1 MGQDVTTRVSVLG
14 QNPDGSLNVAMQ
26 GNPFAVGSAGA
37 ATAMQSQ
44 GAAQAYIGRELIT
57 FGSEADM
64 LKAKLAIQNLSGGG
78 AGGAP
83 QLAPGGGG
91 GPGGGS
97 SSWLPLAANAGS
109 AINNLFMRSNLDR
122 KAKDY
127 KNHVAALAE
136 SRRRLEGLATKY
148 PDLIPT
154 LLEINDAE
162 RAATETAQSLLED
175 LLQANGVAIGVDV
188 VRAANDYLS
197 SSSYSSQSL
206 FSGGS
211 GGTLLAAGLGAG
223 AGLLLSRNNN
233 K

>member
-26 GNPFAVGSAGA
+26 NNPFAVGSGGA
-37 ATAMQSQ
+37 TTAMQNQ

-122 KAKDY
+122 KTKDY

-136 SRRRLEGLATKY
+136 ARRRLEGLSTKY

-162 RAATETAQSLLED
+162 RAATETAQSVLED

-188 VRAANDYLS
+188 VRAANDYLA

-206 FSGGS
+206 FSGGGS
-211 GGTLLAAGLGAG
+211 GTLIAAGLGAG

>member
-26 GNPFAVGSAGA
+26 NNPFAVGSGGA
-37 ATAMQSQ
+37 TTAMQNQ

-91 GPGGGS
+91 PGGS

-136 SRRRLEGLATKY
+136 ARRRLEGLSTKY

-162 RAATETAQSLLED
+162 RAATETAQALLED

-197 SSSYSSQSL
+197 SSSYSSQGL

-223 AGLLLSRNNN
+223 AGLLLSRSNN

>member
-14 QNPDGSLNVAMQ
+14 QNPDGSINVAMQ
-26 GNPFAVGSAGA
+26 GNPFSVGGSGA
-37 ATAMQSQ
+37 STAMQTQ

-91 GPGGGS
+91 GPGGS

-127 KNHVAALAE
+127 KNHITALAE
-136 SRRRLEGLATKY
+136 GRRRLEGLSTKY
-148 PDLIPT
+148 PDLIPA

-162 RAATETAQSLLED
+162 RAATETAQSVLED

-188 VRAANDYLS
+188 VRAANDYLAS
-197 SSSYSSQSL
+197 SSMAGQSL

-223 AGLLLSRNNN
+223 AGLLLSRNN

>member
-1 MGQDVTTRVSVLG
+1 
-14 QNPDGSLNVAMQ
+14 MQ
-26 GNPFAVGSAGA
+26 GNPFSVGGSGA
-37 ATAMQSQ
+37 STAMQTQ

-91 GPGGGS
+91 GPGGS

-127 KNHVAALAE
+127 KNHVTALAE
-136 SRRRLEGLATKY
+136 GRRRLEALSTKY

-162 RAATETAQSLLED
+162 RAATETAQSVLED

-188 VRAANDYLS
+188 VRAANDYLAS
-197 SSSYSSQSL
+197 SSMAGQSL

-223 AGLLLSRNNN
+223 AGLLLSRNN

>member
-14 QNPDGSLNVAMQ
+14 QNPDGSINVAMQ
-26 GNPFAVGSAGA
+26 GNPFSVGGGGA
-37 ATAMQSQ
+37 STAMQTQ

-91 GPGGGS
+91 GPGGS

-127 KNHVAALAE
+127 KNHITALAE
-136 SRRRLEGLATKY
+136 GRRRLEGLSTKY
-148 PDLIPT
+148 PDLIPA

-162 RAATETAQSLLED
+162 RAATETAQSVLED

-188 VRAANDYLS
+188 VRAANDYLAS
-197 SSSYSSQSL
+197 SSMAGQSL

-223 AGLLLSRNNN
+223 AGLLLSRNN

>member
-26 GNPFAVGSAGA
+26 NNPFAVGSGGA
-37 ATAMQSQ
+37 TTAMQNQ

-97 SSWLPLAANAGS
+97 SSWLPLAAN
-109 AINNLFMRSNLDR
+109 
-122 KAKDY
+122 
-127 KNHVAALAE
+127 
-136 SRRRLEGLATKY
+136 
-148 PDLIPT
+148 
-154 LLEINDAE
+154 
-162 RAATETAQSLLED
+162 
-175 LLQANGVAIGVDV
+175 
-188 VRAANDYLS
+188 DYLA

-206 FSGGS
+206 FSGGGS
-211 GGTLLAAGLGAG
+211 GTLIAAGLGAG

>member
-1 MGQDVTTRVSVLG
+1 LG
-14 QNPDGSLNVAMQ
+14 LHGR
-26 GNPFAVGSAGA
+26 
-37 ATAMQSQ
+37 
-44 GAAQAYIGRELIT
+44 RELIT

-64 LKAKLAIQNLSGGG
+64 LKEKLAIQNLSGGG

-91 GPGGGS
+91 GPGGS

-127 KNHVAALAE
+127 KNHITALAE
-136 SRRRLEGLATKY
+136 GRRRLEGLSTKY
-148 PDLIPT
+148 PDLIPA

-162 RAATETAQSLLED
+162 RAATETAQSVLED

-188 VRAANDYLS
+188 VRAANDYLAS
-197 SSSYSSQSL
+197 SSMAGQSL

-223 AGLLLSRNNN
+223 AGLLLSRNN